1 MTIEGSFGIL
11 KSRWRILL
19 KRQDNSIEN
28 INYVILSCFILHN
41 ICIFQNDDVYNEWND
56 IEEAPRL
63 IDNDQYIIDEEENG
77 ESMRNYLLNKMFI
90 N

>member
-41 ICIFQNDDVYNEWND
+41 ICMFQNDDVFNEWND

-63 IDNDQYIIDEEENG
+63 IDNDKYSIDEEENG
-77 ESMRNYLLNKMFI
+77 ESMRDYLLNKMFI

>member
-19 KRQDNSIEN
+19 KRQDHSMEN

-41 ICIFQNDDVYNEWND
+41 ICIFQNDDVYNEWDD
-56 IEEAPRL
+56 IEAHRL
-63 IDNDQYIIDEEENG
+63 IDNEQYIIEEENG
-77 ESMRNYLLNKMFI
+77 ESMRDYLLHQMFI